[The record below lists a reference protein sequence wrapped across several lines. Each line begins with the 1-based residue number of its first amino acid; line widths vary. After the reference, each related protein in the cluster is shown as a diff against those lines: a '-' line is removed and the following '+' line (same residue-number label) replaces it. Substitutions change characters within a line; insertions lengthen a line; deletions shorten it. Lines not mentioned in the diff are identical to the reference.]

1 MLTDWMASHAT
12 KSPGRL
18 HHQHSRVI
26 VRDRT
31 NMAFAPSLR
40 VRRIPLLLVCAP
52 TVQVDRKRVLACK
65 PFRLSAIPHAVILS
79 AWNSTLNFV
88 RSLRTAARFICLEN
102 SMAKLLSLIV
112 GLLLLGT
119 ALVSAEE
126 RTVPLKG
133 VYKEINTKREMQAIA
148 TFMKGSDE
156 DKETLAET
164 IQEHPERYAPAVFF
178 HLSRYLFEQ
187 EEEDDA
193 LFWLYAARIRTW
205 YDIKRCTDPSVGDS
219 VEMLNGQLPP
229 LLRLIQ
235 FEDLDHAKRQMK
247 RAIAWDRKTAHK
259 YDARW
264 IALHGIRASLPTAAD
279 GKQPTL
285 TIPEEKWEE
294 LAETHRKEYH
304 KTWLE
309 DLKSLTPEQMT
320 QIEAKIESLR
330 EEAEAAA
337 ESEEE

>member
-1 MLTDWMASHAT
+1 ML
-12 KSPGRL
+12 KSP
-18 HHQHSRVI
+18 
-26 VRDRT
+26 
-31 NMAFAPSLR
+31 SL
-40 VRRIPLLLVCAP
+40 V
-52 TVQVDRKRVLACK
+52 T
-65 PFRLSAIPHAVILS
+65 
-79 AWNSTLNFV
+79 
-88 RSLRTAARFICLEN
+88 
-102 SMAKLLSLIV
+102 
-112 GLLLLGT
+112 GLLLFSS
-119 ALVSAEE
+119 ALAFAEE
-126 RTVPLKG
+126 RVVPLKG
-133 VYKEINTKREMQAIA
+133 VYKEIHTKREMQAIS
-148 TFMKGSDE
+148 TFMKGTDE
-156 DKETLAET
+156 EKESLAET

-205 YDIKRCTDPSVGDS
+205 YDIKRCTDSSVGDS
-219 VEMLNGQLPP
+219 VEVLNGQLPP

-279 GKQPTL
+279 GKETAL
-285 TIPEEKWEE
+285 TIPEDKWED

-309 DLKSLTPEQMT
+309 DLKSITPEQMA
-320 QIEAKIESLR
+320 QIEAKIEQLR

-337 ESEEE
+337 ETEEE

>member
-1 MLTDWMASHAT
+1 M
-12 KSPGRL
+12 
-18 HHQHSRVI
+18 
-26 VRDRT
+26 
-31 NMAFAPSLR
+31 F
-40 VRRIPLLLVCAP
+40 
-52 TVQVDRKRVLACK
+52 
-65 PFRLSAIPHAVILS
+65 
-79 AWNSTLNFV
+79 
-88 RSLRTAARFICLEN
+88 
-102 SMAKLLSLIV
+102 KLLSLV
-112 GLLLLGT
+112 AGVLLLAGT
-119 ALVSAEE
+119 LATAEE
-126 RTVPLKG
+126 RTIPLKG

-148 TFMKGSDE
+148 TFMKGTDE
-156 DKETLAET
+156 AKEQLAET
-164 IQEHPERYAPAVFF
+164 VQEHPERYAPAVFF

-219 VEMLNGQLPP
+219 VEVLNGQLPP

-235 FEDLDHAKRQMK
+235 FEDLDNAKRQMK
-247 RAIAWDRKTAHK
+247 RAIAWDRNTAHQ

-264 IALHGIRASLPTAAD
+264 IALHGIRASLPTSAD
-279 GKQPTL
+279 GKEPTL
-285 TIPEEKWEE
+285 TIPEEKWDA

-320 QIEAKIESLR
+320 QIEAKIEELR
-330 EEAEAAA
+330 EQAETAA